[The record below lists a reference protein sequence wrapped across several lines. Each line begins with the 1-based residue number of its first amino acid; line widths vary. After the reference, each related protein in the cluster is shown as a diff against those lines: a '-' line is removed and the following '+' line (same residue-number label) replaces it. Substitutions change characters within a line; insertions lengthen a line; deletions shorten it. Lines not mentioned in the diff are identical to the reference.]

1 MDLTLVAWML
11 LLGGVI
17 GFLAGLLGIG
27 GGMLM
32 VPFMSML
39 LQAQGFPT
47 EHIVKVAIATS
58 LTTIL
63 FTSLSSV
70 RAHHRKGAVR
80 WEIAR
85 TLAPGIVVGSLAG
98 AQVAAAL
105 RGGLLATGFGLFL
118 VFTAT
123 QMLAQRPPKPGGR
136 LPGGAAMFGMGGLI
150 GGLSA
155 LLGAGGGFL
164 TVPFLTRGNV
174 PIQQAVA
181 TSAACGF
188 PIALAGAVGY
198 AIAGWNQQIGP
209 AMLGYIYLPALGAVV
224 AASMLTAP
232 LGVRSVH
239 ALPAATMKKLFAVLL
254 YALAAYM
261 LWKAF
266 TGRAG

>member
-1 MDLTLVAWML
+1 VEPSLIAWML
-11 LLGGVI
+11 LLGAIV

-39 LQAQGFPT
+39 LHAQGFAL

-58 LTTIL
+58 LTTIV
-63 FTSLSSV
+63 FTSISSV
-70 RAHHRKGAVR
+70 RAHHRKGSVR
-80 WEIAR
+80 WDVVR

-105 RGGLLATGFGLFL
+105 RGAWLATGFGLFL
-118 VFTAT
+118 VFMAT
-123 QMLAQRPPKPGGR
+123 QMLRQKPAAAGGR
-136 LPGGAAMFGMGGLI
+136 LPGGGGMFGMGTLI

-174 PIQQAVA
+174 PIQQAVG

-188 PIALAGAVGY
+188 PIAVAGTVGY
-198 AIAGWNQQIGP
+198 VWAGWNQSIAPG
-209 AMLGYIYLPALGAVV
+209 MLGYVYLPALGAVV

-239 ALPAATMKKLFAVLL
+239 ALPAATAKKLFAGLL
-254 YALAAYM
+254 YALATYM
-261 LWKAF
+261 LWKAI

>member
-1 MDLTLVAWML
+1 MDLTLIGWLL
-11 LLGGVI
+11 LLGAVV

-39 LQAQGFPT
+39 LHAQGFPA

-80 WEIAR
+80 WDITR

-105 RGGLLATGFGLFL
+105 RGSLLATGFGLFL

-123 QMLAQRPPKPGGR
+123 QMLMQRPPKPGGR
-136 LPGGAAMFGMGGLI
+136 LPGGTAMFGMGSLI

-164 TVPFLTRGNV
+164 TVPFLTRSNV
-174 PIQQAVA
+174 KIQEAVA

-188 PIALAGAVGY
+188 PIALAGPIGY
-198 AIAGWNQQIGP
+198 AFAGWNERIGP
-209 AMLGYIYLPALGAVV
+209 AMLGYIYLPALAAVV

-239 ALPAATMKKLFAVLL
+239 ALPAATMKKLFAMLL
-254 YALAAYM
+254 YGLAAYM